1 MHEFHAKSQKS
12 KRTVGWQNLA
22 QRESAKVFSSA
33 ERTFA
38 ISWAARRLR
47 AAIEQAAPFSQDPLL
62 GGGMGSAKFDLT
74 KKMIDRAPRVHDATW

>member
-1 MHEFHAKSQKS
+1 MNSTQNRKKS

-47 AAIEQAAPFSQDPLL
+47 TAIEQAAPFSQDPLL
-62 GGGMGSAKFDLT
+62 GGMGRAKFDLT
-74 KKMIDRAPRVHDATW
+74 KRMTDRAPGVHDAAW